1 MNLFEDVIDQET
13 IDNLPIDVVESI
25 LEMLERA
32 GY

>member
-25 LEMLERA
+25 LEMLERT